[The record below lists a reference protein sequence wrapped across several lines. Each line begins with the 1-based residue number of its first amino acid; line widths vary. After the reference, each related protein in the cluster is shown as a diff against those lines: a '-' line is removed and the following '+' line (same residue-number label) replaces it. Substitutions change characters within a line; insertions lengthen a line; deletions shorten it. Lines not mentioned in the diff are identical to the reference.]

1 MTSAVLLYGDV
12 FTHYNVTAFYQTV
25 KALKK
30 KKKLVYTLVLFKSL
44 ALVCIKTL
52 SSNLKQ

>member
-30 KKKLVYTLVLFKSL
+30 KKLVYTLVLFKSL

>member
-30 KKKLVYTLVLFKSL
+30 KKTTCVYSCAFQKPGFSVH
-44 ALVCIKTL
+44 
-52 SSNLKQ
+52 